1 MHFKAFTVISFNLI
15 GVTDMTSHIDGGEDK
30 DIDMFSDTNNL
41 NLTRKDL
48 ELIEAALHTQQK
60 ILSVQ
65 SQAGALRAKQNLT
78 DIKHLIQRLNRQTE
92 TKPNAAP
99 SSWSQMARS
108 LFC

>member
-60 ILSVQ
+60 ICRCKVRRAHCVPSKTSRTLS
-65 SQAGALRAKQNLT
+65 
-78 DIKHLIQRLNRQTE
+78 I
-92 TKPNAAP
+92 
-99 SSWSQMARS
+99 
-108 LFC
+108 